1 MFYISKEPARYYNSK
16 CSLGKPEVR
25 NLFEKFIW
33 LQWESWMIRIVI
45 VGRQSDGLGRKHFVE
60 EQTSVESKSQNL
72 IVKSHKHLDSTALT
86 LTTSIT

>member
-1 MFYISKEPARYYNSK
+1 
-16 CSLGKPEVR
+16 
-25 NLFEKFIW
+25 
-33 LQWESWMIRIVI
+33 MIRIVI

-86 LTTSIT
+86 LTTSITLD